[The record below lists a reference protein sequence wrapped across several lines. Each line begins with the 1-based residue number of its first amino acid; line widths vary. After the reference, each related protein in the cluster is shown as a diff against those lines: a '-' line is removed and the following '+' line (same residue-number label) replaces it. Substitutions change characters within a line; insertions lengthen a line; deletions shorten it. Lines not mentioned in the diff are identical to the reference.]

1 MLAPETLIGTRV
13 VAAPASLDACI
24 AALPPTMD
32 ALRFAPDEVLLVGK
46 GQIELDDEYAIV
58 EREVGFSYFRFAPSQ
73 FSQLVAPR
81 LEWTL
86 PMDRPALA
94 QGRLMAVPVKIWL
107 ASDRVMVICPT
118 AFAHEL
124 QERLR

>member
-1 MLAPETLIGTRV
+1 VLAPETLVGTRV
-13 VAAPASLDACI
+13 VAVPTSLDACI

-58 EREVGFSYFRFAPSQ
+58 EREVGFSYFRFTPSQ
-73 FSQLVAPR
+73 FAQLVAHR

-86 PMDRPALA
+86 PTARPALA
-94 QGRLMAVPVKIWL
+94 QGRLMAIPVKIWL
-107 ASDRVMVICPT
+107 TSERVMLICPT